1 MKTVTVIPAWNEELV
16 IGEVLDGLRS
26 RVDEMVIVDDGSD
39 DRTALIART
48 RGATVVRHAVNR
60 GLGAALGTG
69 IAAALRRN
77 AEIIITFDA
86 DGQHLPD
93 DIPAVL
99 APILS
104 GDADIVIGTRL
115 RDPKGMPPIRRLANQ
130 IGNLVTLVLFGVK
143 VTDSQSGFRALSRYA
158 AERIEIR
165 TDRMEVSSE
174 ILAESR
180 RKNLKLV
187 EVPIRSRYTAY
198 SMSKGQSLWMGLRT
212 LGRLIIHRMGR

>member
-1 MKTVTVIPAWNEELV
+1 MGMGP
-16 IGEVLDGLRS
+16 
-26 RVDEMVIVDDGSD
+26 
-39 DRTALIART
+39 
-48 RGATVVRHAVNR
+48 
-60 GLGAALGTG
+60 
-69 IAAALRRN
+69 
-77 AEIIITFDA
+77 
-86 DGQHLPD
+86 
-93 DIPAVL
+93 
-99 APILS
+99 
-104 GDADIVIGTRL
+104 RL

>member
-86 DGQHLPD
+86 DGQYLPD

-115 RDPKGMPPIRRLANQ
+115 RDPKGLPPIRRLANQ